1 VRLPGRL
8 AIQSVFA
15 TLLVC
20 SVLSAWAQPSPAP
33 GTSPISI
40 TTEVVKSRIDEVE
53 GSTSLDDDTRNT
65 ILELYRKSVAQLEA
79 AKAYREATAQFAD
92 AIETSPVEA
101 ARIRE
106 DLAQREAEPPQSPDF
121 EDATLASVEQQL
133 SKEKADQVAV
143 EAKLSELKSQIDKE
157 QDRPAD
163 IRLRLEE
170 AKREISEIEAALLAT
185 APADEIAE
193 LEQARRWAR
202 ETRVEQLRAGNLM
215 LDQELLSQPMRLD
228 LLEARRDLTE
238 FNLSTIR
245 NAFDTLEQTANR
257 MRSEQTELA
266 KSEAK
271 AAELAAASKHPLVAK
286 LAARNTRLSEEIDA
300 LADAIEG
307 IDEQEASAAA
317 EAKRTEEI
325 FTTTRQKIEIAGLS
339 HVLGQ
344 VLLEQRRT
352 LLDPGQFARDTR
364 DREERI
370 ATVTLSQLQLEEE
383 RNELRDIGEYVSR
396 LTTDLPNEEKTRIAS
411 ELDALAVSRRDLI
424 DKALGIQR
432 AYLRAM
438 GELDFSQRRLQDIVQ
453 QYNAFLDKR
462 LLWIRSARPAGFET
476 AKAIPGQVA
485 NLLSPAKWGD
495 LLATFALKATT
506 SPWIFFAIIA
516 AIYLLYRRSRFK
528 TALVDSGKD
537 VGKLTRDRL
546 RNTLLAFWYVILLA
560 MPLPLLL
567 LVAGWELRSAL
578 DATEFTKTV
587 GMTLMVLAPLLMDLR
602 GLRLMAA
609 PGSICDVHFGW
620 RQRGLE
626 RLVLDIRWFTPAVMI
641 TGFLASVTLRTA
653 EQTWGT
659 GLGRLSFTVLMAVF
673 TVFFYRLAKPNGG
686 TLSILLAGNQ
696 ASSLFRLR
704 HLWFILLVLPPIAA
718 AVVSLAGYVYTA
730 GTLID
735 HILQTAWF
743 TVGLIIV
750 HQFFQRWLLLNQRRL
765 KLEAA
770 RARRR
775 AELES
780 RQAHESEE
788 ESERVAAHE
797 LAEPEVDLNELD
809 TKSRKLM
816 NNAHILAALA
826 GFWAIWKDMLPA
838 LRILDDVTLWTYTKS
853 VGGTDEQIPITL
865 ASIGLAILILVVTV
879 IAVRQLPALIE
890 IILLQRMKLA
900 PGGRYTV
907 TTLTRYTIT
916 AVGIAWIFS
925 TLGGSW
931 SEIQWIFAAL
941 GVGIGFGLQEI
952 VANFISGLII
962 LFERPIRVGDVV
974 TVGNTDGVV
983 TRIQI
988 RATTIRNWDRK
999 ELLVPNKNFITQE
1012 LLNWS
1017 LSDQTTRILIRVG
1030 IAYGSDVQR
1039 AMLIMEEVAAEHERV
1054 MEDPAPFVVFE
1065 EFGDNALLLSLRCY
1079 IDDLDY
1085 RLRITSELNETIN
1098 ARMNEAGIE
1107 IAFPQRDVHLDT
1119 RKPLDIRIH
1128 RSTQAK
1134 SS

>member
-1 VRLPGRL
+1 MLLPVRL
-8 AIQSVFA
+8 AIRSFFA
-15 TLLVC
+15 TLLLLPALC
-20 SVLSAWAQPSPAP
+20 AWGQPGTDPE
-33 GTSPISI
+33 TSPIAV
-40 TTEVVKSRIDEVE
+40 TTDVVKSLIDEVE
-53 GSTSLDDDTRNT
+53 ASTSLDDGTRNT
-65 ILELYRKSVAQLEA
+65 ILELYRKSVTQLEA
-79 AKAYREATAQFAD
+79 VNVYREATAQFAD
-92 AIETSPVEA
+92 AIGTSSVEA
-101 ARIRE
+101 ADIRK
-106 DLAQREAEPPQSPDF
+106 DLAQREKEPPPSPDI
-121 EDATLASVEQQL
+121 EDVTLASVEQRL

-143 EAKLSELKSQIDKE
+143 EAKLSELKNQIDKE
-157 QDRPAD
+157 QARPAA
-163 IRLRLEE
+163 IRLQLEE
-170 AKREISEIEAALLAT
+170 AKREISEIESALLAT
-185 APADEIAE
+185 SPAERIAE
-193 LEQARRWAR
+193 LEKARRWAR
-202 ETRVEQLRAGNLM
+202 ETRLEQLRAGILM

-228 LLEARRDLTE
+228 LLKARRDLTE
-238 FNLSTIR
+238 FNLARIR
-245 NAFDTLEQTANR
+245 TAVEALEQTANR

-266 KSEAK
+266 KSEAR
-271 AAELAAASKHPLVAK
+271 AAEEAAASKHPLVAE
-286 LAARNTRLSEEIDA
+286 LAARNTRLSEEIDQ

-307 IDEQEASAAA
+307 IEEQEAVAGA
-317 EAKRTEEI
+317 EAKRVEEI
-325 FTTTRQKIEIAGLS
+325 FNTTRQKIEVAGLS

-344 VLLEQRRT
+344 VLLEQRRF
-352 LLDPGQFARDTR
+352 LPDSKQFAREAR
-364 DREERI
+364 DREDRI
-370 ATVTLSQLQLEEE
+370 ATVTLSQLQLEDEQS
-383 RNELRDIGEYVSR
+383 ELRNIADYVKK
-396 LTTDLPNEEKTRIAS
+396 LTAELPQEEKAS
-411 ELDALAVSRRDLI
+411 ISEELGALAISRRDLI
-424 DKALGIQR
+424 GKALDIHR
-432 AYLRAM
+432 AYLVAI
-438 GELDFSQRRLQDIVQ
+438 GELDFSQRRLQDIVA

-462 LLWIRSARPAGFET
+462 LLWIRSAQPAGIET

-485 NLLSPAKWGD
+485 GLLSPTKWGE
-495 LLATFALKATT
+495 LLATFTHQAAS
-506 SPWIFFAIIA
+506 SPWIFLTIIA
-516 AIYLLYRRSRFK
+516 ATYLLYRRPRFK
-528 TALVDSGKD
+528 AGLLDSGRD

-546 RNTLLAFWYVILLA
+546 RNTLVAFGYVALLA
-560 MPLPLLL
+560 IPLPLLL
-567 LVAGWELRSAL
+567 MVSGWELRTAF

-587 GMTLMVLAPLLMDLR
+587 GMTLMLLAPFLMDLR
-602 GLRLMAA
+602 ALRLMAA

-620 RQRGLE
+620 RKRGLE
-626 RLVLDIRWFTPAVMI
+626 RLVQDIRWFTPAVMI

-696 ASSLFRLR
+696 AGTLFRLR
-704 HLWFILLVLPPIAA
+704 HLWFILLAFPPIAA
-718 AVVSLAGYVYTA
+718 AIVSLAGYVYTA
-730 GTLID
+730 GLIID
-735 HILQTAWF
+735 HIIQTVWF

-750 HQFFQRWLLLNQRRL
+750 HQFFQRWLLLNQRHL

-780 RQAHESEE
+780 REAQESQEESDRVVAHE
-788 ESERVAAHE
+788 V
-797 LAEPEVDLNELD
+797 AEPEIDLNALD

-816 NNAHILAALA
+816 NNAHILAGLG

-853 VGGTDEQIPITL
+853 IGGTEEQIPITL
-865 ASIGLAILILVVTV
+865 ASVGLAILILVVTV

-900 PGGRYTV
+900 PGSRYTV

-916 AVGIAWIFS
+916 AVGIAWIFG

-983 TRIQI
+983 TRIRI
-988 RATTIRNWDRK
+988 RATTIRNWDGK

-1039 AMLIMEEVAAEHERV
+1039 AMLIMEEAATDHDRV
-1054 MEDPAPFVVFE
+1054 LTDPAPFVVFE
-1065 EFGDNALLLSLRCY
+1065 EFGDNALVLSLRCY
-1079 IDDLDY
+1079 IDDLDH

-1098 ARMNEAGIE
+1098 GRMNEAGIE

-1119 RKPLDIRIH
+1119 RKPLDVRIQQ
-1128 RSTQAK
+1128 STTEN
-1134 SS
+1134 S